1 MPAAETLG
9 VASSARAR
17 LVGSH
22 WAAEVRAHTI
32 VDRGRACGGWPGT
45 LSEARGRVAMALTPW
60 LATQGQRLLTFE
72 QSERAARL
80 VYASAREVWM
90 AERQSE

>member
-1 MPAAETLG
+1 
-9 VASSARAR
+9 
-17 LVGSH
+17 
-22 WAAEVRAHTI
+22 
-32 VDRGRACGGWPGT
+32 
-45 LSEARGRVAMALTPW
+45 MALLPW
-60 LATQGQRLLTFE
+60 LVTQGQRLLTFE